1 MFTQVIELKR
11 GKSPLKVTLVDAD
24 KEETLPS
31 TKAPATDKTVVV
43 TTGIPTSQK
52 ELTIK
57 AKEPDKE
64 LTTINLELNAENG
77 SSDKSESQVEV
88 EYKAGAN
95 DVELDQSKEIINIK
109 GSTIVGSTAKDRN
122 KESNNL
128 ENKLEEEEITAPV

>member
-1 MFTQVIELKR
+1 M
-11 GKSPLKVTLVDAD
+11 
-24 KEETLPS
+24 
-31 TKAPATDKTVVV
+31 
-43 TTGIPTSQK
+43 TTEIPTSQK
-52 ELTIK
+52 ELTIN

-95 DVELDQSKEIINIK
+95 DVELDHSKEIINIK
-109 GSTIVGSTAKDRN
+109 GNTIVGSTAKDRN

-128 ENKLEEEEITAPV
+128 ENKLEEEETTAPVEPKDIESTSVHGEHVEDNYIKKMF